1 MSTAQSSIQFD
12 RANKNR
18 RLLLIAI
25 LLGVLAGALNFL
37 SAARVS
43 IITVLK
49 AEKRIMA
56 GTPVSESLFD
66 KVTISGDLK
75 QMRNLVVDAADFP
88 KAFKDRP
95 VAETLEAG
103 QLLTLRSFDISG
115 DDVRESIHQGQ
126 RAIAIDVPDEA
137 QAVACCVKPG
147 DGVDVWGW
155 VNNTAQLLKQG
166 ACVRAVGEAYAS
178 PGEGEGGKER
188 YRTVT
193 LVVSDADVRGLV
205 SNLTL
210 AENKVRLSLVGPCDP
225 KNEQPAMKPIEMPVP
240 AKAGVGGMRMDAAPP
255 ASDGGSSSSPSPPT
269 AQRKTQ

>member
-115 DDVRESIHQGQ
+115 DDVRETIHQVQ
-126 RAIAIDVPDEA
+126 RAISIDVPDEA
-137 QAVACCVKPG
+137 QAVAYFVKPG

-166 ACVRAVGEAYAS
+166 ACVRAVGEAYAG
-178 PGEGEGGKER
+178 PGEGESGKER

-193 LVVSDADVRGLV
+193 LVISDADVRGLV

-210 AENKVRLSLVGPCDP
+210 AENKARLRLVGPWDP
-225 KNEQPAMKPIEMPVP
+225 KNNQPAVKPIKTPGPPTDGP
-240 AKAGVGGMRMDAAPP
+240 ACMRMDTATPVTD
-255 ASDGGSSSSPSPPT
+255 SGSSSSPSPPT
-269 AQRKTQ
+269 VQRKTQ